1 MEIRT
6 ILLLAAAAMFAL
18 LFVLVSNSIA
28 QEPVEAA
35 FVRGHLSDI
44 SNIWRADDFGW
55 FYYDIDKDLGGEQL
69 RIDVKERSAEKGH
82 IVYSSKT
89 WMQPFEYEPW
99 GSFCAVAFLGKP
111 YLAGYP
117 DSSFTDKISSL
128 GKGELREVLMDDDS
142 AQTLTNIKAITL
154 QQGYILGAAEISD
167 SKGSVNFVL
176 IKNGKPVYASVVAI
190 GENFV
195 YKVNDMP
202 VILVH
207 LANAMRGANGEEFA
221 EVDGI
226 FQISDVPKIVLFEGG
241 LLGKMKLSEVSEDGI
256 EMANNASISFVRD
269 SEIPLT
275 PNLKLIVLDHP
286 ELLYYPVGAFFDYG
300 VHEIRGPVYSKD
312 SSIPVFMGDYNS
324 SAVARWN
331 SLNYSGFYFNPD
343 QSLGA
348 ETLVF
353 LDINGRTIE
362 PARNP
367 IIDEK
372 NKTVVSKSG
381 FQYTTM
387 LQAKEFEYKPWGH
400 YFVIGFLG
408 APWFAG
414 YDSSL
419 MGRAPSYS
427 LLEND
432 DLGRVLVDAKP
443 QGVILAGNY
452 SLEDGYEMRIV
463 DFSNDSL
470 FLQLTKEGTLMDS
483 SVVKSNTTYIYK
495 KDLDRIN
502 DMPIIMM
509 HFGNIFN
516 NGTYGF
522 AELDGIF
529 QISDRYVFPIDP
541 GTGFGEMEIIKVE
554 PNAMILVNPN
564 SINLNKNSNVNIGP
578 GMDIRVADNDTLR
591 YYLHTSTYVV
601 PSPEPPQV
609 NAQEN
614 VSSSGSENFS
624 ILVNAAEIR
633 QVAVSI
639 LDSTNRS
646 VFTGDITSLGRGSG
660 DMWLFGWRWN
670 ATTMVLSDDSS
681 PVLDASGN
689 AVPAMLFLN
698 RTAPPRQVGVN
709 FDSDG
714 RISAIAEGESIY
726 YVSRSDYKKLN
737 TTIDYDAMLANDT
750 LRNKYLKIVPGESIL
765 QFKDIINGRLAASSI
780 NHTLRGSLEA
790 LEPHAIA
797 VGASPGRYELR
808 MRVENAVNAIQ
819 TFGQYFNVTAGEMRD
834 VSLGNTRSATGGK
847 ATVAL
852 FAPASNGKKII
863 NIIYDAARLKPL
875 NITGECEATWQVDA
889 KQGRIGVTLPAGCT
903 ASNLTFEVSEKARAN
918 DTIRLNVTGT
928 SGFLPERIINGTITI
943 VAGEKGAKESPGTGA
958 SACLA
963 ALAGAWAGA
972 GLFAR
977 RRR

>member
-6 ILLLAAAAMFAL
+6 VLLLAAAAMFAL

-35 FVRGHLSDI
+35 FVRGHISDI
-44 SNIWRADDFGW
+44 SNVWRADDFGW

-69 RIDVKERSAEKGH
+69 RIDVKERSAEEGH

-89 WMQPFEYEPW
+89 WMQPFEYDPW

-117 DSSFTDKISSL
+117 ASSFSDKISSL
-128 GKGELREVLMDDDS
+128 SKGELREVLMDEDS
-142 AQTLTNIKAITL
+142 TQTLTNSKAITL
-154 QQGYILGAAEISD
+154 QQGYLLGAAEISD
-167 SKGSVNFVL
+167 TKGSVNFVL
-176 IKNGKPVYASVVAI
+176 IKNGKPIYASVVAI

-195 YKVNDMP
+195 YKVNDLP

-207 LANAMRGANGEEFA
+207 LTNAMRGANGEGFA

-241 LLGKMKLSEVSEDGI
+241 LLGNMKLFEVSEEGI
-256 EMANNASISFVRD
+256 ELANKASISLIRD

-300 VHEIRGPVYSKD
+300 VHEIRGPVYSAT
-312 SSIPVFMGDYNS
+312 SSIPVIMGDYKAS
-324 SAVARWN
+324 VVARWN

-348 ETLVF
+348 ETLAF
-353 LDINGRTIE
+353 FGTSGRTIE
-362 PARNP
+362 PARSP
-367 IIDEK
+367 TVYQE
-372 NKTVVSKSG
+372 NKTVVQSG

-387 LQAKEFEYKPWGH
+387 LQAKEFEYKPWGY
-400 YFVIGFLG
+400 YFVLSFLG

-419 MGRAPSYS
+419 MGKTPSFS

-432 DLGRVLVDAKP
+432 DLGRVLIDAKP
-443 QGVILAGNY
+443 QGEILAGNY

-470 FLQLTKEGTLMDS
+470 FLQLRKEGTMVDS
-483 SVVKSNTTYIYK
+483 SVVKSNTTYVYK

-502 DMPIIMM
+502 DMPIIML

-522 AELDGIF
+522 AVLDGIF

-541 GTGFGEMEIIKVE
+541 GTGFGEMEIVSVQPDK
-554 PNAMILVNPN
+554 MILVNPD
-564 SINLNKNSNVNIGP
+564 SINLNKDSDVNIGP

-591 YYLHTSTYVV
+591 YYLHSSTYVV

-609 NAQEN
+609 SAQEN

-639 LDSTNRS
+639 LDSSNRS
-646 VFTGDITSLGRGSG
+646 IFSGDITSLGRGSG

-670 ATTMVLSDDSS
+670 ATTMVLSDDGRA
-681 PVLDASGN
+681 VLDASGN

-698 RTAPPRQVGVN
+698 NAAPPRQVGVN
-709 FDSDG
+709 FDSEG
-714 RISAIAEGESIY
+714 RISAIADGQSAY
-726 YVSRSDYKKLN
+726 YVSRSGYKKLN

-765 QFKDIINGRLAASSI
+765 QFMDIINGRVSADNV

-834 VSLGNTRSATGGK
+834 VSLGNTRSFAGDK

-852 FAPASNGKKII
+852 LAPASSGKKVI
-863 NIIYDAARLKPL
+863 NITYDAARLKPL
-875 NITGECEATWQVDA
+875 SITGECEATWKVDA
-889 KQGRIGVTLPAGCT
+889 KQGRIGVTFPAGCT
-903 ASNLTFEVSEKARAN
+903 ASNLTFEASGKAQEN

-943 VAGEKGAKESPGTGA
+943 VASEKGAKKSPAPGTF
-958 SACLA
+958 ACLA
-963 ALAGAWAGA
+963 ALAGAWVGA
-972 GLFAR
+972 VAFAR

>member
-1 MEIRT
+1 MEIKT
-6 ILLLAAAAMFAL
+6 VLLLAAAAMFAL
-18 LFVLVSNSIA
+18 LTVLVSNSIA

-35 FVRGHLSDI
+35 FVRGHISDI
-44 SNIWRADDFGW
+44 SNVWRADDFGW

-69 RIDVKERSAEKGH
+69 RIDVKERSAEEGH

-89 WMQPFEYEPW
+89 WMQPFEYDPW

-117 DSSFTDKISSL
+117 ASSFTDKISPLS
-128 GKGELREVLMDDDS
+128 KGELREVLMDEDS
-142 AQTLTNIKAITL
+142 TQTLTNSKAITL
-154 QQGYILGAAEISD
+154 QQGYLLGAVEISD
-167 SKGSVNFVL
+167 TKGSVNFVL
-176 IKNGKPVYASVVAI
+176 IKNGKPIYASVVAI

-195 YKVNDMP
+195 YKVNDLP

-207 LANAMRGANGEEFA
+207 LTNAMRGANGEGFA

-241 LLGKMKLSEVSEDGI
+241 LLGNMKLFEVSEDGI
-256 EMANNASISFVRD
+256 ELANKASISLIRD

-300 VHEIRGPVYSKD
+300 VHEIRGPVYSAT
-312 SSIPVFMGDYNS
+312 SSIPVIMGDYKAS
-324 SAVARWN
+324 VVARWN

-348 ETLVF
+348 ETLAF
-353 LDINGRTIE
+353 FGTSGRTIE
-362 PARNP
+362 PARSP
-367 IIDEK
+367 TVYQE
-372 NKTVVSKSG
+372 NKTVVQSG
-381 FQYTTM
+381 FQYTTL
-387 LQAKEFEYKPWGH
+387 LQAKEFEYKPWGY
-400 YFVIGFLG
+400 YFVLSFLG

-419 MGRAPSYS
+419 MGKTPSFS

-432 DLGRVLVDAKP
+432 DLGRVLIDAKP
-443 QGVILAGNY
+443 QGEILAGNY

-470 FLQLTKEGTLMDS
+470 FLQLRKEGALVDS
-483 SVVKSNTTYIYK
+483 SVIKSNTTYVYK

-502 DMPIIMM
+502 DMPIIML

-522 AELDGIF
+522 AVLDGIF

-541 GTGFGEMEIIKVE
+541 GTGFGEMEIVSVQPDK
-554 PNAMILVNPN
+554 MILVNPD
-564 SINLNKNSNVNIGP
+564 SINLNKDSDVNIGP

-591 YYLHTSTYVV
+591 YYLHSSTYVV

-609 NAQEN
+609 SAQEN

-639 LDSTNRS
+639 LDSSNRS

-670 ATTMVLSDDSS
+670 ATTMVLSDDGRA
-681 PVLDASGN
+681 VLDASGN

-698 RTAPPRQVGVN
+698 NTAPPRQVGVN
-709 FDSDG
+709 FDSEG
-714 RISAIAEGESIY
+714 RISAIADGQSAY
-726 YVSRSDYKKLN
+726 YVSRSGYKKLN

-765 QFKDIINGRLAASSI
+765 QFMDIINGRVSAGNV
-780 NHTLRGSLEA
+780 NHTLQGSLEA

-797 VGASPGRYELR
+797 VGASQGRYELR

-834 VSLGNTRSATGGK
+834 VSLGNTRSFAGGK
-847 ATVAL
+847 ATVAIL
-852 FAPASNGKKII
+852 APASSGKKII
-863 NIIYDAARLKPL
+863 NITYDAARLKPL
-875 NITGECEATWQVDA
+875 SITGECEATWQVDA

-903 ASNLTFEVSEKARAN
+903 ASNLTFEVSGKAQVN
-918 DTIRLNVTGT
+918 DTIRLNLTGT
-928 SGFLPERIINGTITI
+928 SGLLPERITNGTITI
-943 VAGEKGAKESPGTGA
+943 VASEKGAKKSPALGA
-958 SACLA
+958 FTSLA
-963 ALAGAWAGA
+963 ALVGAWAGA
-972 GLFAR
+972 VAFAR